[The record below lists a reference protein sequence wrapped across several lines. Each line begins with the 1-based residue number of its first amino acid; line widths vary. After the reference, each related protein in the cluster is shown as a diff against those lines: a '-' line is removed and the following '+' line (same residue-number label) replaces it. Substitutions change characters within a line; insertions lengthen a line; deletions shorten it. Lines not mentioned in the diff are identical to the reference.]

1 MIQGVQID
9 LISADRLE
17 RLTTMEKIR
26 LILDDV
32 MEGNIVVLE
41 KGLSP
46 DEQSRLIEVTMR
58 EISPDGF
65 TGIEIETYAGDNK
78 SNYGSQPG
86 FFDRLLGKKGGNT
99 RMTVIGQA
107 NQLKTIKKDKDLIS
121 AWVSSR

>member
-9 LISADRLE
+9 LISAE
-17 RLTTMEKIR
+17 RLDRMTSMEKIR

-46 DEQSRLIEVTMR
+46 EEQSKLIEMTMM

-65 TGIEIETYAGDNK
+65 SGIEMETYSAKD
-78 SNYGSQPG
+78 SQSTG
-86 FFDRLLGKKGGNT
+86 FFGKLFGKKGAAA
-99 RMTVIGQA
+99 RMTVIGPA
-107 NQLKTIKKDKDLIS
+107 NQMKTIKKDKDLIS

>member
-17 RLTTMEKIR
+17 RMTTMEKIR
-26 LILDDV
+26 LILDEV

-41 KGLSP
+41 KGLTP
-46 DEQSRLIEVTMR
+46 DEQSKLIEITML

-65 TGIEIETYAGDNK
+65 SGIEMETYAPK
-78 SNYGSQPG
+78 GSASSG
-86 FFDRLLGKKGGNT
+86 VGLLGKLLGKKGPGA
-99 RMTVIGQA
+99 RMTVIGPA
-107 NQLKTIKKDKDLIS
+107 NQMKTIKKDKDLIS

>member
-9 LISADRLE
+9 LISAE
-17 RLTTMEKIR
+17 RLDRMTSMEKIR

-46 DEQSRLIEVTMR
+46 EEQSKLIEMTMM

-65 TGIEIETYAGDNK
+65 SGIEMETYSAKD
-78 SNYGSQPG
+78 SQSPG
-86 FFDRLLGKKGGNT
+86 FFGKLFGKKGAGA
-99 RMTVIGQA
+99 RMTVIGPA
-107 NQLKTIKKDKDLIS
+107 NQMKTIKKDKDLIS